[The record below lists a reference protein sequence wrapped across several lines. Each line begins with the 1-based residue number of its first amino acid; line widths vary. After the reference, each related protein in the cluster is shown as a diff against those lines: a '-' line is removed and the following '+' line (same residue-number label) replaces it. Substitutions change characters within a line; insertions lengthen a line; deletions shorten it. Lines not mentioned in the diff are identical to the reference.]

1 MQKAYL
7 WSDTVFVA
15 KSTKFAPSIVPLNC
29 MEVGFTVYR
38 GGVRHVLLYVLQ
50 LSCLGEGKN
59 TGPPVNVYDTV
70 LFLRLGLLCL

>member
-1 MQKAYL
+1 MCGQIKKIAL
-7 WSDTVFVA
+7 CF
-15 KSTKFAPSIVPLNC
+15 VPLNC
-29 MEVGFTVYR
+29 MEEGFTVYR
-38 GGVRHVLLYVLQ
+38 GGGVRRVLLYVLQ